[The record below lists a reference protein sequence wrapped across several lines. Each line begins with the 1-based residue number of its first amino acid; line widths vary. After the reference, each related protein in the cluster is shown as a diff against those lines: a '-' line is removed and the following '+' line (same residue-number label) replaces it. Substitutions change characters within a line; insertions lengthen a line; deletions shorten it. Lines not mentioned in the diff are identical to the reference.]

1 MKLRVASRLSSLFI
15 ASCWCTTAALEN
27 TRFNVLSI
35 TDWLYG
41 FHYILQGWITKLSK
55 GNLFP
60 PAWLCHWRFRIQWA
74 PWPGTPNRCCARLKV
89 GARNPR
95 VLIIIF
101 RLNMTQFIALHF
113 FKKNV
118 EKRQLHATTLGW
130 LSGCRCPWNFNLKLN
145 STRRI
150 CVLHLLVVECTL
162 SIMHASEELRPN
174 WTSGPRFGFPQSWK
188 HMLLVNVDDTCLTN
202 WKTYIIDNTAVL
214 LTCDA
219 GSSWRNNTERLT
231 KLKLETQ
238 RIFFQLALR

>member
-1 MKLRVASRLSSLFI
+1 MFCQSLTDFTDFI
-15 ASCWCTTAALEN
+15 T
-27 TRFNVLSI
+27 
-35 TDWLYG
+35 Y
-41 FHYILQGWITKLSK
+41 Y
-55 GNLFP
+55 
-60 PAWLCHWRFRIQWA
+60 
-74 PWPGTPNRCCARLKV
+74 KV
-89 GARNPR
+89 GLPNYQKVTFSHRHDCATDVSEFNGHHGLEPR
-95 VLIIIF
+95 TAVALVSKLGREIPELWSSFSGWTWRSLLHCIF
-101 RLNMTQFIALHF
+101 KN
-113 FKKNV
+113 NV

-145 STRRI
+145 STCRI

-174 WTSGPRFGFPQSWK
+174 WTSGPRFGFPQFWK

-214 LTCDA
+214 LICDA
-219 GSSWRNNTERLT
+219 GSSWRNNAERLT